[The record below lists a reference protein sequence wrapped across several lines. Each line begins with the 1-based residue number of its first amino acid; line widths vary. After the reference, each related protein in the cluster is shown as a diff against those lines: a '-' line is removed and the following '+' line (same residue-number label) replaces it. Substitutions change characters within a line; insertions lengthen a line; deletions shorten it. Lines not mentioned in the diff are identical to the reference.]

1 MIKALIVED
10 EKNSQEL
17 LKELITEYCE
27 GVEVVAIA
35 GNVADA
41 LSAIQSHDPNL
52 LFLDIELPDSKLSR
66 IVAYNVGR
74 TPVAPEYKPIHVIGK
89 T

>member
-17 LKELITEYCE
+17 LKELISEYCE

-35 GNVADA
+35 GNVAEAMAA
-41 LSAIQSHDPNL
+41 LKEHQPDL
-52 LFLDIELPDSKLSR
+52 LFLDIELPDGDGFQVLENTEK
-66 IVAYNVGR
+66 I
-74 TPVAPEYKPIHVIGK
+74 TFDVIF
-89 T
+89 TTSL